1 MTKVE
6 GDSDSDKQVEP
17 DPEEPQEISFFQRLQ
32 NLNHKIEIVTREFY
46 DTEREEV
53 RRSKSQIV
61 RHQVNI
67 MLEERRKKLEE

>member
-1 MTKVE
+1 MTK
-6 GDSDSDKQVEP
+6 
-17 DPEEPQEISFFQRLQ
+17 
-32 NLNHKIEIVTREFY
+32 EFY

-67 MLEERRKKLEE
+67 MLEERRKKLEEQRIIAEAKKKEQDRLAYFRAERNKRLARLKRANAAPEIN

>member
-1 MTKVE
+1 M
-6 GDSDSDKQVEP
+6 
-17 DPEEPQEISFFQRLQ
+17 
-32 NLNHKIEIVTREFY
+32 TREFY